1 MNEEEVQPIREE
13 IKRVLGDKI
22 DDETLDKELH
32 KYLDV
37 YHVSLN
43 ETRRGILRKF
53 GSDAVSGMVSG
64 LAVTK
69 KIGELTGDETSVDI
83 TAKVI
88 SIFNKDIV
96 VKNNKKSIVEGYI
109 GDDTGTT
116 KFTLWE
122 PGQVQLEKGAVYTFK
137 NLYAR
142 KWNDKISVNVG
153 SRGSIVPESGVDF
166 DIPERESAPSKKCT
180 IGEIREGMGSVIVTG
195 RVISIETRQVMVQ
208 NEPKTVYS
216 GILADSTGKIQFSA
230 WNDPHLEEGDTVK
243 LEDAYI
249 RAWKSIPQ
257 INIGDRCTITK
268 VDEHIDLPSENANKK
283 TAADIERAGGGLDVN
298 VEGLVVD
305 VKSGS
310 GLIKRCP
317 QCRRLVTNGIC
328 VTHGNVAAVNDL
340 RLKIVIDDGTGAIG
354 AVLNRNDTE
363 KLTGMSMTAAEN
375 MAEVQGEGAV
385 VTELT
390 SRILMRRLSIDGNAM
405 CDDFGPSIIVKNVK
419 ETKLDLKKEA
429 NAILEEIEKVI

>member
-22 DDETLDKELH
+22 DDKTLEEELH

-37 YHVSLN
+37 YHVNLN

-53 GSDAVSGMVSG
+53 GGDAVSGMVSG

-69 KIGELTGDETSVDI
+69 KIGELTGDEKSVDI
-83 TAKVI
+83 TAKVL
-88 SIFNKDIV
+88 SFFNKDITI
-96 VKNNKKSIVEGYI
+96 KGNQKTIVEGYI
-109 GDDTGTT
+109 GDETGTT

-142 KWNDKISVNVG
+142 KWNDRISVNVG
-153 SRGSIVPESGVDF
+153 NRGSIVPESGVDF
-166 DIPERESAPSKKCT
+166 DIPEREFAPSKECT
-180 IGEIREGMGSVIVTG
+180 IGDIREGMGSVTVIG
-195 RVISIETRQVMVQ
+195 RVVSIETRQVMVQ

-230 WNDPHLEEGDTVK
+230 WNDPHLEEGDTVELK
-243 LEDAYI
+243 DAYI

-257 INIGDRCTITK
+257 INIGDRCTVTK
-268 VDEHIDLPSENANKK
+268 VDAHIDLPSENANKK
-283 TAADIERAGGGLDVN
+283 TAADIERTGGGLDVN

-317 QCRRLVTNGIC
+317 QCRRSVANGIC

-354 AVLNRNDTE
+354 AVLNRSDTE
-363 KLTGMSMTAAEN
+363 KLTGLSMTAAEN

-385 VTELT
+385 ITELT
-390 SRILMRRLSIDGNAM
+390 SRILMRRLSINGNAM
-405 CDDFGPSIIVKNVK
+405 CDDFGPSIIVKDVK
-419 ETKLDLKKEA
+419 ETKMDLKREA